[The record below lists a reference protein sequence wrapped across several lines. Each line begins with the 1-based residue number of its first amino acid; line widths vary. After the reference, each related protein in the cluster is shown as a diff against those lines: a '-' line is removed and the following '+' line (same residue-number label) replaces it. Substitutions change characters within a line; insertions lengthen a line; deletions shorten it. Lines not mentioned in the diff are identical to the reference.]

1 MFHLPLLAS
10 VARRWSRD
18 RRDTKVMAKTLVG
31 GPEKMADVVKT
42 CSRCGKLIEGGP
54 ALVVVQSG
62 PRAPA
67 QPVINL
73 CPACADS
80 MSRWFARRH
89 HARQPEPAAQPIE
102 RPAGTSHRHRHRHR
116 HHDPHQLRQ
125 RRRWRRRRRRL
136 IRKAVAIAYVFLTFT
151 ILTLVSYQVW
161 KLSLHVF

>member
-1 MFHLPLLAS
+1 
-10 VARRWSRD
+10 
-18 RRDTKVMAKTLVG
+18 
-31 GPEKMADVVKT
+31 MADVVET

-89 HARQPEPAAQPIE
+89 HAREPKPAAQPIE
-102 RPAGTSHRHRHRHR
+102 RPADTSHRHRH
-116 HHDPHQLRQ
+116 HDHQQR
-125 RRRWRRRRRRL
+125 RRRWRARRRRL
-136 IRKAVAIAYVFLTFT
+136 IRAALAIAYVFLTFT
-151 ILTLVSYQVW
+151 VLTFVVYQVW
-161 KLSLHVF
+161 RLSSRIF

>member
-1 MFHLPLLAS
+1 
-10 VARRWSRD
+10 
-18 RRDTKVMAKTLVG
+18 MAETLVG
-31 GPEKMADVVKT
+31 GPVKMADVLET

-73 CPACADS
+73 CRACADS

-102 RPAGTSHRHRHRHR
+102 RPAGTSHRHHD
-116 HHDPHQLRQ
+116 HHQHRQ
-125 RRRWRRRRRRL
+125 RRRWREKRKTL
-136 IRKAVAIAYVFLTFT
+136 IRAAVAIAYVFLTFT
-151 ILTLVSYQVW
+151 VLAFVLYQVW

>member
-1 MFHLPLLAS
+1 
-10 VARRWSRD
+10 
-18 RRDTKVMAKTLVG
+18 MAETLVG
-31 GPEKMADVVKT
+31 GPEKMADVVET

-102 RPAGTSHRHRHRHR
+102 RPAGTSHRHRHHD
-116 HHDPHQLRQ
+116 HHQRRQ

-136 IRKAVAIAYVFLTFT
+136 IRTAVAIAYVFLTFT
-151 ILTLVSYQVW
+151 ILTFVVYQVW

>member
-1 MFHLPLLAS
+1 
-10 VARRWSRD
+10 
-18 RRDTKVMAKTLVG
+18 
-31 GPEKMADVVKT
+31 MADVVET

-89 HARQPEPAAQPIE
+89 HARQPEPAAQPID
-102 RPAGTSHRHRHRHR
+102 RPAGTSHRHRHHD
-116 HHDPHQLRQ
+116 HH
-125 RRRWRRRRRRL
+125 
-136 IRKAVAIAYVFLTFT
+136 
-151 ILTLVSYQVW
+151 
-161 KLSLHVF
+161 

>member
-1 MFHLPLLAS
+1 
-10 VARRWSRD
+10 
-18 RRDTKVMAKTLVG
+18 
-31 GPEKMADVVKT
+31 MADVVET

-89 HARQPEPAAQPIE
+89 HARQPEPAAQHKHTE
-102 RPAGTSHRHRHRHR
+102 RPAGTSHRHHD
-116 HHDPHQLRQ
+116 HHQRRQ
-125 RRRWRRRRRRL
+125 HRRWRRRRRRL
-136 IRKAVAIAYVFLTFT
+136 IRTAVAVAYVFLTFT
-151 ILTLVSYQVW
+151 ILTFVVYQVW

>member
-1 MFHLPLLAS
+1 
-10 VARRWSRD
+10 
-18 RRDTKVMAKTLVG
+18 
-31 GPEKMADVVKT
+31 MADVVVT

-89 HARQPEPAAQPIE
+89 HAREPKPAAQPTE
-102 RPAGTSHRHRHRHR
+102 RPAGTSHRHRHLD
-116 HHDPHQLRQ
+116 HHQRRQ
-125 RRRWRRRRRRL
+125 RRRWRAKRKRL
-136 IRKAVAIAYVFLTFT
+136 IRAAVAIAYVFLTFT
-151 ILTLVSYQVW
+151 VLTFVVYQVW
-161 KLSLHVF
+161 RLSSRIF